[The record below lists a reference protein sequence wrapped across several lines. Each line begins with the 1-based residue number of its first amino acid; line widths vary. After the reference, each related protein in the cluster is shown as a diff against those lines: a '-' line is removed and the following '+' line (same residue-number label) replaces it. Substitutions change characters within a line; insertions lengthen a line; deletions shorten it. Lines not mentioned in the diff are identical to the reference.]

1 MKDEL
6 ILNQPY
12 PAEPP
17 RVNEHLAGPGDPTP
31 FNYFKQKIVSLPDA
45 GERTKNDP
53 TYLMSSDGVLKLI
66 KSYYKPDWPVYD
78 KLGNVTPLM
87 DCNKEAI
94 KPELINLVIKLA
106 IEKGWSE
113 VKLIGKQLLFISSL
127 VES

>member
-1 MKDEL
+1 MKDQL
-6 ILNQPY
+6 ILNQPF

-17 RVNEHLAGPGDPTP
+17 RVNENLTGSPDPSP
-31 FNYFKQKIVSLPDA
+31 VNFFKSKIVCLPDA

-87 DCNKEAI
+87 DSNKEAI
-94 KPELINLVIKLA
+94 KPELIDKVIELA